1 MNQALVSLENGIPS
15 TTSLK
20 VSEVFH
26 KRHDAVIRD
35 IRKLQDNTPESFHA
49 HNFVEMVHEVQI
61 GSGAIRQATMYT
73 MTRDGF
79 TLLVMGYTG
88 KEAMRFK
95 LEYIEAFNA
104 MEKELMRR
112 QNSSLPPADRSD
124 LKALVDAKLSI
135 CPAHMQGKARSEL
148 WARFNRH
155 FRIAEYAQLPQAKMA
170 EARDYIIMLEL
181 NALRAVET
189 RKAAALPAAPASAV
203 SKQEKTV
210 IMLKEV
216 MDMVK
221 DAYHPGVISLAMTP
235 EKRTRYYQRH
245 SLYCS
250 ATDCLLAACRILETE
265 KELAGEAYEAL
276 PAPRSRGLKGD
287 MKELKALQSKL
298 DMLMQTVQINGLR
311 GYSTGDDKAE
321 LNLVQSRNAHIRT
334 AVNCLIMA
342 KLALSAATA

>member
-35 IRKLQDNTPESFHA
+35 IRKLQDNTPKSFHA

-112 QNSSLPPADRSD
+112 QNTSLPPDLRSD
-124 LKALVDAKLSI
+124 LKALVDAKLST
-135 CPAHMQGKARSEL
+135 CPAHLQGKARSEL

-155 FRIAEYAQLPQAKMA
+155 FRIAEYAQLPQEKMA
-170 EARDYIIMLEL
+170 DARDYIVELEL
-181 NALRAVET
+181 RALRPVEA
-189 RKAAALPAAPASAV
+189 RKAPALPKVKASN
-203 SKQEKTV
+203 
-210 IMLKEV
+210 I
-216 MDMVK
+216 
-221 DAYHPGVISLAMTP
+221 H
-235 EKRTRYYQRH
+235 
-245 SLYCS
+245 
-250 ATDCLLAACRILETE
+250 TDL
-265 KELAGEAYEAL
+265 
-276 PAPRSRGLKGD
+276 D
-287 MKELKALQSKL
+287 ELKAVQSKL
-298 DMLMQTVQINGLR
+298 DLLLHTVPLHGLR
-311 GYSTGDDKAE
+311 GYSTGDDRAE
-321 LNLVQSRNAHIRT
+321 RELVLSRNAHIRT
-334 AVNCLIMA
+334 ATNCLVIAKMA
-342 KLALSAATA
+342 IEAAIA